1 MVLVQHGESYT
12 ENATIYRVSLHD
24 RTVKKFVAKN
34 LLQIFLRNDMVF
46 YSADGDTKES
56 QLSLINFEDGKTEKI
71 IEWTDSDTFDE
82 AWCDRGVIGRTLY
95 TIQD

>member
-1 MVLVQHGESYT
+1 
-12 ENATIYRVSLHD
+12 
-24 RTVKKFVAKN
+24 
-34 LLQIFLRNDMVF
+34 MVF

-95 TIQD
+95 TIQDQSLKQRDQDWDEKFHFWINIFNEY